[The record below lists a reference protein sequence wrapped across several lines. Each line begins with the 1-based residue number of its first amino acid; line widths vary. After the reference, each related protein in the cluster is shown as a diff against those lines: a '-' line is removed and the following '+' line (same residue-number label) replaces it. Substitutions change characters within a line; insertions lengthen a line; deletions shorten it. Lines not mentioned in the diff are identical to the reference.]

1 MNLARVSDSGQITMP
16 MEIRRAL
23 KVKAGDKI
31 QFFRKEN
38 GEITVQNTS
47 TAAIQDAQKAVMG
60 DIYSEEEI
68 LADVMKSRYSAAR
81 L

>member
-23 KVKAGDKI
+23 KIKAGDKI
-31 QFFRKEN
+31 LFFRKEN

-47 TAAIQDAQKAVMG
+47 TAAIKEAQEAVMG
-60 DIYSEEEI
+60 ITYSEEEI
-68 LADVMKSRYSAAR
+68 LADVMKLRYSTAR
-81 L
+81 P